1 METFFFLILPS
12 YVFPLA
18 LFFYSNKRNRYLLTA
33 AFAVT
38 HIANIALIK
47 KGGEDMPML
56 LQISVT
62 FMFLSFGLLSLF
74 VLRFAWWMLM
84 QVLTAQEKTTEFLD
98 RRKLFSSFSFRWT
111 HFAFI
116 WIFGVI
122 VTLLFLPNLRGVSIA
137 FYVSLWVV
145 GLSLFYIIGKT
156 FRHLKRT
163 PERAIEGEMTYSQES
178 EEEKRK

>member
-1 METFFFLILPS
+1 MEKLSLLIVPS

-18 LFFYSNKRNRYLLTA
+18 LFFYSDKRNRYLLTV

-38 HIANIALIK
+38 HIANIALINE
-47 KGGEDMPML
+47 GEDKPML
-56 LQISVT
+56 LQISAT
-62 FMFLSFGLLSLF
+62 FIYLSFGLLSLF

-116 WIFGVI
+116 WIFCVI
-122 VTLLFLPNLRGVSIA
+122 VILLFLPNLRGVSIA

>member
-1 METFFFLILPS
+1 MEKPFLILTVSS

-18 LFFYSNKRNRYLLTA
+18 LFLYSNKRNRYLLTA

-38 HIANIALIK
+38 HIANIALINA
-47 KGGEDMPML
+47 GEDAPML
-56 LQISVT
+56 LQISTT
-62 FMFLSFGLLSLF
+62 FIYLSFGLLSLF

-98 RRKLFSSFSFRWT
+98 RRKLSSSFSFRWT

-116 WIFGVI
+116 WIFCVI
-122 VTLLFLPNLRGVSIA
+122 VILLFLPNLRGVSIA

-145 GLSLFYIIGKT
+145 GLSSFYIIGKT
-156 FRHLKRT
+156 FRHLKRK
-163 PERAIEGEMTYSQES
+163 PKNAIEGEMTYSQES
-178 EEEKRK
+178 EEENRK